1 MKPFLKWAGSK
12 YKIIDK
18 IINVL
23 PSGKRLIEP
32 FVGSGSVFLNTNYEE
47 YVCIDKNADLINLF
61 KIIQAEGNNFIDYA
75 KHFFI
80 PNNNIEEQF
89 YILRQEFNSTKDI
102 YKKSALFIY
111 LNRHCYNGLCRY
123 NSSGGFNVPFGR
135 YKSPL
140 FPEFELKK
148 FHDKSKAVQFICDD
162 FTLVMDIARKND
174 VIYCDPPYIPL
185 NDTANFTSYTKY
197 GFDKQDQVNL
207 ANMAIELQSKNIPV
221 IISNHDTDFAREIYI
236 KAVCSSFEVQRF
248 ISSNINSR
256 NKAPELLAIF

>member
-123 NSSGGFNVPFGR
+123 
-135 YKSPL
+135 
-140 FPEFELKK
+140 
-148 FHDKSKAVQFICDD
+148 
-162 FTLVMDIARKND
+162 
-174 VIYCDPPYIPL
+174 
-185 NDTANFTSYTKY
+185 
-197 GFDKQDQVNL
+197 
-207 ANMAIELQSKNIPV
+207 
-221 IISNHDTDFAREIYI
+221 
-236 KAVCSSFEVQRF
+236 
-248 ISSNINSR
+248 
-256 NKAPELLAIF
+256 